1 MAYTCKYG
9 ARLADG
15 KCPKK
20 MKSVKNTHTPPKKT
34 KEVRV
39 RACKYGERLATGKCP
54 TKPKGRQNTDT
65 VTVTVKNKTAAHRVM
80 THLMT
85 HKDKYTAKF
94 LKHICPDT
102 DDCLGFGTESMRIFD
117 FFRFQTFDYANNI
130 KQLAKGANGFVTRIQ
145 YERNKYNA
153 YAVLKS
159 ALKASSDNLYYE
171 AFVGLEYINKHVLLF
186 FPCFMQTYGAYQYDN
201 TQSVDR
207 LFAYKK
213 QTSSSRTVSNLLKT
227 SLINHATTN
236 LIKNT
241 PYTNY
246 GDYSCRYSKIQAVL
260 IQHIKNPV
268 SFQIYMTRLTSPF
281 ELLFELATHLYQVYE
296 PLSRIADEFT
306 HYDLHANNVY
316 LYKIPNG
323 QCIRMNYIDKD
334 GTVLASFLSQYI
346 VKIIDYGRSY
356 CMGNGEILKDPF
368 LELKRCGYAY
378 TGHVADKDDY
388 YISSRFKNVSHDLR
402 LVATLKT
409 ILQPSLAGKGFPLY
423 DQLFEPLLYTEKY
436 GSKTTPV
443 CQPNIICNVHAMA
456 DALRKY
462 IMDYISVPETIASF
476 PPSFQ
481 TVYGTMNIYVDRNK
495 EMEFIV

>member
-1 MAYTCKYG
+1 MTHTCKYG

-20 MKSVKNTHTPPKKT
+20 PKSVKNTPPPKKT
-34 KEVRV
+34 KSV
-39 RACKYGERLATGKCP
+39 RACKYGARLATGKCP
-54 TKPKGRQNTDT
+54 TKTKGRIDTKNT
-65 VTVTVKNKTAAHRVM
+65 VTVTIKNRMAAHRVM
-80 THLMT
+80 THLMQ

-117 FFRFQTFDYANNI
+117 FFQFQTFNHATKV
-130 KQLAKGANGFVTRIQ
+130 KQLAKGSNGFVTRIQ

-171 AFVGLEYINKHVLLF
+171 AFVGLEYINKHALPF
-186 FPCFMQTYGAYQYDN
+186 FPCFMQTYGAYQYKDA
-201 TQSVDR
+201 QSVDR
-207 LFAYKK
+207 LFACNDK
-213 QTSSSRTVSNLLKT
+213 SSVHTVSDRLTK

-236 LIKNT
+236 LLKNT
-241 PYTNY
+241 RYTNY
-246 GDYSCRYSKIQAVL
+246 GDYSCANSKIQAVL

-268 SFQIYMTRLTSPF
+268 SFQMYMKMLSTPF
-281 ELLFELATHLYQVYE
+281 ELLFEIATHLYQVYE

-306 HYDLHANNVY
+306 HYDLHSNNVC
-316 LYKIPNG
+316 LYKIPKG

-356 CMGNGEILKDPF
+356 CMGNDKILIDP
-368 LELKRCGYAY
+368 LLDLKKCGYAY
-378 TGHVADKDDY
+378 TDHVANKDDY

-402 LVATLKT
+402 LVAILKA
-409 ILQPSLAGKGFPLY
+409 ILRTSLAGKGFPLY
-423 DQLFEPLLYTEKY
+423 DRLFEPLLYTDAY

-443 CQPNIICNVHAMA
+443 CQPDILCNVHAMA

-462 IMDYISVPETIASF
+462 VMNYVSTPELIASF

-481 TVYGTMNIYVDRNK
+481 TVYGTMNVFVDRNK
-495 EMEFIV
+495 EMEFIVA